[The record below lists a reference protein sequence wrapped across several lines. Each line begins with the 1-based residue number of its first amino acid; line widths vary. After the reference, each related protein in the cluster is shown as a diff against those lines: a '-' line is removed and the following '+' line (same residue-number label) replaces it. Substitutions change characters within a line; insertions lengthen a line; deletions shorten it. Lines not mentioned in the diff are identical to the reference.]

1 MNVIL
6 DTNIWISFL
15 LGKRLQNVESV
26 FQNADVRVYVS
37 QDLIAELVSVLAR
50 PKIRRYV
57 SSDSIEAMWT
67 LIRNH
72 CYVIEDYPIADSKVR
87 DIKDVY
93 LLSMAQ
99 AIPADII
106 VTGDKDLL
114 VLGKCGNTLILPY
127 SEGTLKSH
135 FAQNQHLIINMLR
148 VENRKF

>member
-15 LGKRLQNVESV
+15 LGKRLQSVKTV
-26 FQNADVRVYVS
+26 FQNTDIHVYVS
-37 QDLIAELVSVLAR
+37 QDLITELVFVLSR
-50 PKIRRYV
+50 PKLKRYV
-57 SSDSIEAMWT
+57 SSESIETMWA
-67 LIRNH
+67 LIREH
-72 CYVIEDYPIADSKVR
+72 CYAIEDYPIADSDVR
-87 DIKDVY
+87 DTKDVY

-127 SEGTLKSH
+127 SEFHYLLQGVSNSL
-135 FAQNQHLIINMLR
+135 
-148 VENRKF
+148 